1 MNTLN
6 RVVLLIAIFLLA
18 NINAERITA
27 QTRCYTTNYNKAE
40 QLYRQGRYAE
50 AKRHYAA
57 ASACPD
63 KPKQNNISA
72 RISACDN
79 AINEIQQRERAEQQR
94 QEQERRKREEA
105 ARNGYIQPFNIQFG
119 NTDFDGNI
127 ISDYGSTLY
136 ASDIRY
142 LKPRISY
149 NGLCDTSLVE
159 TFHYKIYK
167 PNGILETSMSSPA
180 GFTSSFQLTVSPG
193 NNNIA
198 YGNGW
203 GTIEGGY
210 FYPGNWQY
218 ELWHDGKCLYSTSVS
233 LLPKPEEI
241 QAAENA
247 GYIRVSNI
255 QFGNTDYDGNLLSD
269 YGSTLYASDIRYL
282 KPRIYY
288 DGLCNTQQTVTF
300 FYKIYKPNGELESSA
315 SSPAGYTSSFQRT
328 VYPGKNQ
335 MMIASGWGNNNSGS
349 YTTGTY
355 RYELWHDGNLV
366 YSTPVTLLSKQGP
379 RYAEIES
386 IWVDHNQMWDGVK
399 GMLIHVKFTVHNML
413 NRSGQCIAY
422 FYYNDA
428 SDTPLQDI
436 NNSYCTVGGDV
447 SIGKNFTPNYESS
460 RYDDFTLFMPN
471 SELHVTGKQSLKFYI
486 GIYDND
492 SKEWLCDN
500 SAWQYFT
507 YGY

>member
-79 AINEIQQRERAEQQR
+79 AINEIQQHERAEQQR

-413 NRSGQCIAY
+413 NRSERRIRH
-422 FYYNDA
+422 
-428 SDTPLQDI
+428 
-436 NNSYCTVGGDV
+436 TVARHQQ
-447 SIGKNFTPNYESS
+447 F
-460 RYDDFTLFMPN
+460 L
-471 SELHVTGKQSLKFYI
+471 LHGRWRCFHRKKFHTKLRI
-486 GIYDND
+486 I
-492 SKEWLCDN
+492 EI
-500 SAWQYFT
+500 
-507 YGY
+507 

>member
-1 MNTLN
+1 M
-6 RVVLLIAIFLLA
+6 
-18 NINAERITA
+18 
-27 QTRCYTTNYNKAE
+27 
-40 QLYRQGRYAE
+40 
-50 AKRHYAA
+50 
-57 ASACPD
+57 
-63 KPKQNNISA
+63 
-72 RISACDN
+72 
-79 AINEIQQRERAEQQR
+79 
-94 QEQERRKREEA
+94 
-105 ARNGYIQPFNIQFG
+105 
-119 NTDFDGNI
+119 
-127 ISDYGSTLY
+127 
-136 ASDIRY
+136 
-142 LKPRISY
+142 
-149 NGLCDTSLVE
+149 
-159 TFHYKIYK
+159 TF
-167 PNGILETSMSSPA
+167 P
-180 GFTSSFQLTVSPG
+180 
-193 NNNIA
+193 
-198 YGNGW
+198 GW
-203 GTIEGGY
+203 GNDNGGY
-210 FYPGNWQY
+210 YTPGTY
-218 ELWHDGKCLYSTSVS
+218 RFEVWHDGKCLYSTSVS

-335 MMIASGWGNNNSGS
+335 MMIASGWGNNNGGS

-399 GMLIHVKFTVHNML
+399 GMLIHVKFSVYNML
-413 NRSGQCIAY
+413 NRTGRCNAY
-422 FYYNDA
+422 FFYDNADYA
-428 SDTPLQDI
+428 PLQDL
-436 NNSYCTVGGDV
+436 NNSYCTTSGHVAMGRD
-447 SIGKNFTPNYESS
+447 FTPPYKDTTYN
-460 RYDDFTLFMPN
+460 DFTLFIPY
-471 SELHVTGKQSLKFYI
+471 SELHVTGKQSLKFNI
-486 GIYDND
+486 CIYDKE
-492 SKEWLCDN
+492 SGEWLCRSD
-500 SAWQYFT
+500 WQHFT

>member
-1 MNTLN
+1 MNTLSK
-6 RVVLLIAIFLLA
+6 AISILSILMIISTQGIEA
-18 NINAERITA
+18 IA
-27 QTRCYTTNYNKAE
+27 QTQCFTTNYNKAE

-50 AKRHYAA
+50 AKRYYKA

-72 RISACDN
+72 RISVCDN
-79 AINEIQQRERAEQQR
+79 AIREATDQRRRQQEAE
-94 QEQERRKREEA
+94 
-105 ARNGYIQPFNIQFG
+105 RNGYIRITNIEFRNIIACDS
-119 NTDFDGNI
+119 NT

-136 ASDIRY
+136 ASDILY
-142 LKPRISY
+142 LAPCISY
-149 NGLCDTSLVE
+149 EGLCSTSRSE
-159 TFHYKIYK
+159 TFDVKIYK
-167 PNGILETSMSSPA
+167 PDGSLVTGTSSPS
-180 GFTSSFQLTVSPG
+180 GYTYSSTETIYPG
-193 NNNIA
+193 NNQVTFH
-198 YGNGW
+198 GW
-203 GTIEGGY
+203 GNNNGGSY
-210 FYPGNWQY
+210 TPGTY
-218 ELWHDGKCLYSTSVS
+218 RFEVWHDGKCLYSTSVS

-335 MMIASGWGNNNSGS
+335 MMIASGWGNNNGGS

>member
-1 MNTLN
+1 MFRRMKYQISKTHWLRGRWNG
-6 RVVLLIAIFLLA
+6 
-18 NINAERITA
+18 NAFA
-27 QTRCYTTNYNKAE
+27 TNECKGIVA
-40 QLYRQGRYAE
+40 L
-50 AKRHYAA
+50 K
-57 ASACPD
+57 
-63 KPKQNNISA
+63 
-72 RISACDN
+72 
-79 AINEIQQRERAEQQR
+79 
-94 QEQERRKREEA
+94 
-105 ARNGYIQPFNIQFG
+105 
-119 NTDFDGNI
+119 
-127 ISDYGSTLY
+127 STK
-136 ASDIRY
+136 SN

-167 PNGILETSMSSPA
+167 PDGSLVTDTSSPS
-180 GFTSSFQLTVSPG
+180 GYTYSSTETIYPG
-193 NNNIA
+193 NNQVTFP
-198 YGNGW
+198 GW
-203 GTIEGGY
+203 GNDNGGY
-210 FYPGNWQY
+210 YTPGTY
-218 ELWHDGKCLYSTSVS
+218 RFEVWHDGKCLYSTSVS

-335 MMIASGWGNNNSGS
+335 MMIASGWGNNNGGS

-399 GMLIHVKFTVHNML
+399 GMLIHVKFSVYNML
-413 NRSGQCIAY
+413 NRTGRCNAY
-422 FYYNDA
+422 FFYDNADYA
-428 SDTPLQDI
+428 PLQDL
-436 NNSYCTVGGDV
+436 NNSYCTTSGHVAMGRD
-447 SIGKNFTPNYESS
+447 FTPPYKDTTYN
-460 RYDDFTLFMPN
+460 DFTLFIPY
-471 SELHVTGKQSLKFYI
+471 SELHVTGKQSLKFNI
-486 GIYDND
+486 CIYDKE
-492 SKEWLCDN
+492 SGEWLCRSD
-500 SAWQYFT
+500 WQHFT